1 MYQRNDILL
10 GGMALRKVGL
20 VLLLVCCS
28 WYFSALA
35 AVEAKEKRT
44 ADEYIAA
51 LQLVEHVEGGY
62 LRELYK
68 NQRKAGAPM
77 LPDAY
82 AGERP
87 LASTIYYLLRS
98 GGVSQFH
105 QLLSDEIWFY
115 HDGSPLVLHMISPEG
130 TLTSVRLGLD
140 VKRGEQPQVLVPA
153 QTIFGAEVAEKGSFG
168 LVSCM
173 VSPGFDYRDFRL
185 CSYEE
190 LMRQYPDYSGVI
202 ERLNGKRQ

>member
-1 MYQRNDILL
+1 M
-10 GGMALRKVGL
+10 RKTGL

-28 WYFSALA
+28 WYFSTLTA
-35 AVEAKEKRT
+35 AEAKAQQT

-51 LQLVEHVEGGY
+51 LQLVGHVEGGY
-62 LRELYK
+62 FKELYK
-68 NQRKAGAPM
+68 NQRKVGTSV

-82 AGERP
+82 SGERP
-87 LASTIYYLLRS
+87 LASTIYYLLKS

-115 HDGSPLVLHMISPEG
+115 HDGSPLVLHMITPAGE
-130 TLTSVRLGLD
+130 LTSVRLGLD
-140 VKRGEQPQVLVPA
+140 VANGEKPQVLVPA

-190 LMRQYPDYSGVI
+190 LMRQYPAYAGVI

>member
-1 MYQRNDILL
+1 
-10 GGMALRKVGL
+10 MALRRAGL
-20 VLLLVCCS
+20 ILLLVCCS
-28 WYFSALA
+28 WYFSTMA
-35 AVEAKEKRT
+35 AAEAKEKRT

-51 LQLVEHVEGGY
+51 LQLVGHVEGGY
-62 LRELYK
+62 FKELYK
-68 NQRKAGAPM
+68 NQRKAGAAV
-77 LPDAY
+77 LPDIY

-87 LASTIYYLLRS
+87 LASTIYYLLKS

-115 HDGSPLVLHMISPEG
+115 HDGSPLVLHMISPKG

-140 VKRGEQPQVLVPA
+140 VARGEQPQVLVPA

-185 CSYEE
+185 CSYEK
-190 LMRQYPDYSGVI
+190 LMRQYPAYAEVI
-202 ERLNGKRQ
+202 ERLNGKKL

>member
-1 MYQRNDILL
+1 MRR
-10 GGMALRKVGL
+10 AGL
-20 VLLLVCCS
+20 IVLLVCCS
-28 WYFSALA
+28 WYFSIVA
-35 AVEAKEKRT
+35 AEAKEKRT

-51 LQLVEHVEGGY
+51 LQLVGHVEGGY
-62 LRELYK
+62 FKELYK
-68 NQRKAGAPM
+68 NQRKAGAAI
-77 LPDAY
+77 LPDVY
-82 AGERP
+82 TGERP
-87 LASTIYYLLRS
+87 LASTIYYLLKS

-115 HDGSPLVLHMISPEG
+115 HDGSPLILHMISPNG
-130 TLTSVRLGLD
+130 MLTSVRLGLD
-140 VKRGEQPQVLVPA
+140 VNRGEQPQVLVPA

-190 LMRQYPDYSGVI
+190 LMREYPAYAGVI
-202 ERLNGKRQ
+202 ERLNGKKP